1 LIIFSLIL
9 LWFVWGTNAGATKV
23 AIATIPPLLMSGICF
38 IIAGSIFL
46 SYSVVS
52 SNDRKHVTDLAE
64 WKRSIIIGT
73 IMLLGGQGLRT
84 VGEVQLSSGMTSLI
98 FAIVPLW
105 IIIIGSLFFNKKIS
119 QFVAYVII
127 IGFLGVVI
135 IAVFFAVEDSNSS
148 SNTNNLEVMG
158 ILFLV
163 GASFLWAAGSSYM
176 NKSTISILKSGFA
189 SQIGKQ
195 MLVGG
200 ILLSLSGI
208 IFGELNSFGSVTVSF
223 ESLLGMFY
231 MILVGSLVG
240 YPVFVWLLKSTSQV
254 LANSFT
260 FISPFISL
268 VIGVTIL
275 DESISSFVIVA
286 AAILILGSVAT
297 IMVINVKRSP
307 NEQTK

>member
-1 LIIFSLIL
+1 
-9 LWFVWGTNAGATKV
+9 
-23 AIATIPPLLMSGICF
+23 MSGICF
-38 IIAGSIFL
+38 IIAGAIFL
-46 SYSVVS
+46 CYSIGRGG
-52 SNDRKHVTDLAE
+52 DRKHVTDLTA
-64 WKRSIIIGT
+64 WKRSIIVGA

-105 IIIIGSLFFNKKIS
+105 IIIIGFLFFNKKIS
-119 QFVAYVII
+119 RLAASMII
-127 IGFLGVVI
+127 IGFFG
-135 IAVFFAVEDSNSS
+135 IAVVVLSFILGSSS
-148 SNTNNLEVMG
+148 SNADNLEVLG

-176 NKSTISILKSGFA
+176 NKSTSLFLENDFS

-200 ILLSLSGI
+200 ILLTVSGVSL
-208 IFGELNSFGSVTVSF
+208 GELNSFDSANVSL

-231 MILVGSLVG
+231 MILIVALIG
-240 YPVFVWLLKSTSQV
+240 YPIFVWLLKSTSQV

-268 VIGVTIL
+268 IIGVTIL
-275 DESISSFVIVA
+275 DESIYSFVVGA
-286 AAILILGSVAT
+286 AAVMILGSVAT
-297 IMVINVKRSP
+297 IMVTNVKRSQK
-307 NEQTK
+307 E